1 MCWPNAKSDPRVN
14 RPLCPKTFNS
24 LALQK
29 RRHDTQHNG
38 IQYNDRGSLKLTNIC
53 VDYAEY
59 RYAKCRSAQ
68 KDKK

>member
-1 MCWPNAKSDPRVN
+1 MCWPNAKSDSRVN
-14 RPLCPKTFNS
+14 RPLSPETFYS

-38 IQYNDRGSLKLTNIC
+38 IQYNDRESLKLTDIC
-53 VDYAEY
+53 ADYAE
-59 RYAKCRSAQ
+59 CRGPECRGAQ